1 MDRRR
6 YGHQHTIGINRRE
19 LLQVGYSGL
28 LGLGLTSAFSREA
41 GARPAGPTFGKAR
54 SVVIVFLTGG
64 GSHHETFDPKPEAPA
79 EVRGEFKA
87 VGTKVSG
94 IQIAEHLPGF
104 AERMDRLAIVRSL
117 SHKTNGHL
125 PATHWVLTGKA
136 IPGIPENSG
145 ADKIRSRTDWPS
157 YGSAMGYFRPQP
169 DGMPSGVNLPTYL
182 QEGALLWPGQ
192 YAGCMG
198 PKTDPWQVADDP
210 NKKDFRVQN
219 LSLPS
224 GFSVERMRA
233 RHSLLD
239 AVNRS
244 QDRLSALAE
253 TKVLSDQQ
261 RDAFSLITSSKFANA
276 FQIDRE
282 ADAVRERY
290 GRHMFGQSLLLSR
303 RLVEAGVPVIQANMG
318 RVQTWD
324 SHGDIM
330 NRLKRDLLPP
340 LDQGVSALLDDLRDR
355 GLAEQTL
362 VIVVGEFGRTPR
374 LNATGGRDH
383 WADVFSAV
391 LTGAGVHGG
400 QVIGASDAEG
410 AYPATKAYSPD
421 DLGAT
426 VYHALGVNPDSQF
439 IDREGRPQPLNTGQV
454 IEPLYNGGV
463 A

>member
-1 MDRRR
+1 MARGR
-6 YGHQHTIGINRRE
+6 YGHRHTIGINRRE
-19 LLQVGYSGL
+19 LIQVGYSGL
-28 LGLGLTSAFSREA
+28 LGLNLAGSFSRA
-41 GARPAGPTFGKAR
+41 ASAAPAPRTFGKAR

-64 GSHHETFDPKPEAPA
+64 GSHHETFDPKPDAPA

-87 VGTKVSG
+87 VGTKVAG
-94 IQIAEHLPGF
+94 IQITEHLPGF
-104 AERMDRLAIVRSL
+104 ADRMDRLAIVRTL

-157 YGSAMGYFRPQP
+157 YGSALGYFRPQP
-169 DGMPSGVNLPTYL
+169 DAMPSGVNLPTYL

-198 PKTDPWQVADDP
+198 PKYDPWQVTDDP
-210 NKKDFRVQN
+210 NRKDFRVQN

-224 GFSVERMRA
+224 GFSVERMRS
-233 RHSLLD
+233 RHALLD

-244 QDRLSALAE
+244 QDRLSSLAE
-253 TKVLSDQQ
+253 TRVLTDQQ
-261 RDAFSLITSSKFANA
+261 KDAFSLITSSKFANA

-282 ADAVRERY
+282 PDAVRDRY
-290 GRHMFGQSLLLSR
+290 GRHMFGQSL
-303 RLVEAGVPVIQANMG
+303 EAGVPVIQANMG

-324 SHGDIM
+324 SHGDIS

-340 LDQGVSALLDDLRDR
+340 LDRGVSALLDDLRDR
-355 GLAEQTL
+355 GLEEQTL

-374 LNATGGRDH
+374 LNTTAGRDH

-391 LTGAGVHGG
+391 FNGAGVRGG

-410 AYPATKAYSPD
+410 AYPATQAFSPD
-421 DLGAT
+421 DLAAT
-426 VYHALGVNPDSQF
+426 VYHALGLPPDSRF
-439 IDREGRPQPLNTGQV
+439 IDREGRPQTLCTGQV
-454 IEPLYNGGV
+454 IEPLYHG
-463 A
+463 